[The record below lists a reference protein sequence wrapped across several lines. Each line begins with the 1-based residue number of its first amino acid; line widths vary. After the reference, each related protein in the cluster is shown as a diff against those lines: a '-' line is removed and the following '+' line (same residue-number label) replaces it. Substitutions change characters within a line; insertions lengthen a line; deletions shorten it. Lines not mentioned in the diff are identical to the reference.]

1 MVKTSLD
8 QQFHFLE
15 RMENEN
21 VIRKTL
27 LEVCIE
33 IQSPEIDLE
42 ELMTLEG
49 FTIRYYNSDKSS
61 VYIGQLATPEDS
73 PSKIVRH
80 GVGVIRYEN
89 GRRQYEGEWFNDLRE
104 GRGFERYSNNN
115 SYFGGFSQGK
125 AHGIG
130 VYKWSNG
137 EVYDGEWSE
146 GLKHGHGVW
155 KSADGGDSYIG
166 EWRHSKAE
174 GYGLHVWRNGDRY
187 EGEWKQCL
195 KHGNGLDTFG
205 NGDTYQGE
213 FQNGKSQGRGSYNWA

>member
-49 FTIRYYNSDKSS
+49 FTIRYYNTDKSS

-73 PSKIVRH
+73 PSKIVRP

-125 AHGIG
+125 A
-130 VYKWSNG
+130 
-137 EVYDGEWSE
+137 
-146 GLKHGHGVW
+146 HGHGVW